1 MPTDKQVQE
10 RARQQGLQPKNDATR
25 HLCFK
30 LGKVVRRVYNLYHQP
45 LAVFGL
51 TPSQLFVFSALW
63 MEDGINFSDLANR
76 VAIDVSTLTGI
87 IDRMEKV
94 GFVERRPDPK
104 DRRAVR
110 LFLTEKG
117 LDTGPAILKLAD
129 DLDSVMRRQFPKA
142 DMETFE
148 RVLRALGEAED

>member
-1 MPTDKQVQE
+1 M
-10 RARQQGLQPKNDATR
+10 
-25 HLCFK
+25 
-30 LGKVVRRVYNLYHQP
+30 YNVYHQP

-87 IDRMEKV
+87 VDRMERV

-110 LFLTEKG
+110 LFLTAKAKE
-117 LDTGPAILKLAD
+117 TGPGILDLAER
-129 DLDSVMRRQFPKA
+129 LDSVLRAPFCKE
-142 DMETFE
+142 DVDTFE
-148 RVLRALGEAED
+148 RMLKVLGEEED